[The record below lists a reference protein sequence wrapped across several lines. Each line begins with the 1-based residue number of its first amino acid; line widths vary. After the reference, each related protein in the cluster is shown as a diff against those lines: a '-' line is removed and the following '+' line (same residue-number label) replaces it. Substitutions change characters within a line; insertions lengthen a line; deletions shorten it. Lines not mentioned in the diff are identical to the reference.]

1 MIRVEDIIRQH
12 TTLPMP
18 HIVLRVLERLLHER
32 DINRLLHG
40 GEGLAPHDFLRYI
53 FRELDVRARVECVE
67 PLDSSGRY
75 LFVANHP
82 FGALDGMLLA
92 DMLLERWR
100 DVGVV
105 VNDMLM
111 HIEPLREL
119 WIPVSKRG
127 RQSMAEGERYHE
139 AFASSRQ
146 ILTFPAGVC
155 SRVVNGRVADL
166 RWHARFVRDA
176 ERYDRRIVPVYVDGA
191 LSKRF
196 YDIYRL
202 RCAVGFSLNVER
214 LLLVDELFAQSGQ
227 KIRIVVGQPIDVKSL
242 RGNVV
247 ERCCQVRECVYSLKE
262 PNVSNKVISALR
274 SPSKCSFTSSKLR
287 FFGLRK
293 P

>member
-18 HIVLRVLERLLHER
+18 RLVLRALERLLHER

-40 GEGLAPHDFLRYI
+40 GVGLAPRDFLKYI
-53 FRELDVRARVECVE
+53 FRELDVRARVEFVE
-67 PLDSSGRY
+67 PLDSAGRY
-75 LFVANHP
+75 LFVSNHP

-127 RQSMAEGERYHE
+127 RQSEAESTAYHAALGSE
-139 AFASSRQ
+139 RQ

-155 SRVVNGRVADL
+155 SRSVDGQVVDL
-166 RWHARFVRDA
+166 KWHARFVRDA
-176 ERYDRRIVPVYVDGA
+176 ERYDRQVVPVYVEGE
-191 LSKRF
+191 LSHRF
-196 YDIYRL
+196 YYIYKL
-202 RCAVGFSLNVER
+202 RCALGLSFNIEQ
-214 LLLVDELFAQSGQ
+214 LLLVDELFSQRGREV
-227 KIRIVVGQPIDVKSL
+227 RIVVGQPIDVKRL
-242 RGNVV
+242 RGNAV
-247 ERCCQVRECVYSLKE
+247 ERCGKVRECVYSLKE
-262 PNVSNKVISALR
+262 NGLSNMNV
-274 SPSKCSFTSSKLR
+274 
-287 FFGLRK
+287 G
-293 P
+293 